1 MSTIITNTNEI
12 GSSSNNNEGEL
23 DLNKIFQLNL
33 SYNFDLLKTVL
44 DGILKAQKSMQQE
57 ITDLKNDN
65 QLKEQEVLE

>member
-1 MSTIITNTNEI
+1 MSTIITNTNDI
-12 GSSSNNNEGEL
+12 GSSSNNEGEL
-23 DLNKIFQLNL
+23 DLTKIFQLNL

>member
-12 GSSSNNNEGEL
+12 GSSSNYNEGEL

>member
-1 MSTIITNTNEI
+1 MSIFITNKNDI
-12 GSSSNNNEGEL
+12 GSSSNNEGEL

-33 SYNFDLLKTVL
+33 SYNFYLLKTVL

>member
-1 MSTIITNTNEI
+1 MSTIITNTNDI
-12 GSSSNNNEGEL
+12 GSSSNNEAEL

>member
-1 MSTIITNTNEI
+1 MSTIITNTNDI

-44 DGILKAQKSMQQE
+44 DGILKAQKSMEQE
-57 ITDLKNDN
+57 INDLKNDN
-65 QLKEQEVLE
+65 QLKDQEVLE

>member
-1 MSTIITNTNEI
+1 MSTIITNTNDI
-12 GSSSNNNEGEL
+12 GSSSNEGEL

>member
-1 MSTIITNTNEI
+1 M
-12 GSSSNNNEGEL
+12 
-23 DLNKIFQLNL
+23 NKIFQLNL

>member
-1 MSTIITNTNEI
+1 MSTIITNTNDI
-12 GSSSNNNEGEL
+12 GSSSNEGEL

-57 ITDLKNDN
+57 ITDLKNDK